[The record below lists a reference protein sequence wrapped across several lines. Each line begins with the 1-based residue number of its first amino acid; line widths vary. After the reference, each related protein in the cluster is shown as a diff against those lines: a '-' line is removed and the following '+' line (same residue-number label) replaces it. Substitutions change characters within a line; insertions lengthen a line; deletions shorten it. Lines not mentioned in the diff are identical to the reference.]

1 MFCVSESKPNLSV
14 HSDIKIEDGDTDRR
28 KLKSGYRL
36 LQLFRRIKRKSSM
49 NVLPFYI
56 LLLLQNN

>member
-1 MFCVSESKPNLSV
+1 MFCVSESKPNLSA